1 MSFEQTI
8 SQVQENI
15 RKGLFPNEAAVS
27 TGVVLRILDALEW
40 PVFDTAVVVPEYA
53 VEGRRVDYALCGS
66 RGEPVVFLEVK
77 RVGVADS
84 GERQLFE
91 YAFHRG
97 VPLAVL

>member
-1 MSFEQTI
+1 MSLEQTI
-8 SQVQENI
+8 SQVQDKL
-15 RKGLFPNEAAVS
+15 RKGLFPSEAAVS
-27 TGVVLRILDALEW
+27 NGAVLPILNALEW
-40 PVFDTAVVVPEYA
+40 PVFDTAVVFPEYT
-53 VEGRRVDYALCGS
+53 VEVQRVDYALCRHDGQ
-66 RGEPVVFLEVK
+66 PVVFLEVK